1 MKFQFVAHPLSQQ
14 LLKMEWQKGDA
25 SYLST
30 ANFNGWFYAFLR
42 VLVLPLLVPFSFL
55 QFLVSNESI
64 KKVYAR
70 LGTIARWYHYHKQKH
85 ITINC

>member
-1 MKFQFVAHPLSQQ
+1 MLHICFVFIEILYLYIEIVNFLTNFQFVAHPLSQQ

-42 VLVLPLLVPFSFL
+42 VSQL
-55 QFLVSNESI
+55 
-64 KKVYAR
+64 
-70 LGTIARWYHYHKQKH
+70 
-85 ITINC
+85 NC